1 MKSKAQWKIQ
11 SLTALY
17 PAMPGHAMTCYAGL
31 NTGFKWQNAS
41 LHLTLQKNEIM
52 MPVDLARALESIY
65 RK

>member
-1 MKSKAQWKIQ
+1 M
-11 SLTALY
+11 TALY

-52 MPVDLARALESIY
+52 MPVDLARVLESIF